1 MYFSSIYV
9 CATVNICVWIV
20 WTVIV
25 FHLGT
30 SPTLFQRRT
39 LLCTSLLHFSRL
51 QPTPPPLSGLW
62 LKKKVWMLSL
72 FQNITERNQ
81 THFKENFLKQITRTV
96 WNPPNYGIDQKS
108 KSQNISTW
116 KDVCWKNLPAAD
128 CPFTIPA
135 TERRVHQN
143 FARFKENKVFDRKL
157 VLWSRIDALPLSPDV
172 LTLLSVKG
180 TCYDLYL
187 HSYWNLCCVRICVV
201 FVFVFSFA
209 EQSRVL
215 GARSAAVRHLRVT
228 RSLDCD
234 LPPIP
239 TNPSLNTRHHEPA
252 CPRWRSWPR
261 NLKGNIVW
269 PRSFLFSAL
278 W

>member
-209 EQSRVL
+209 EQSIRCQKCICAPPPCDPVSRL
-215 GARSAAVRHLRVT
+215 WPPSNPNEPFSQHSPSWTCLPKMTIVT
-228 RSLDCD
+228 EKSQRKYC
-234 LPPIP
+234 
-239 TNPSLNTRHHEPA
+239 PA
-252 CPRWRSWPR
+252 S
-261 NLKGNIVW
+261 
-269 PRSFLFSAL
+269 
-278 W
+278 